1 MGATLDK
8 FMTIEEVP
16 EEWRSLDVT
25 VGGPVDASNF
35 CDNGVRTYKYNLL
48 NFFPKSMSSRCGGP
62 PINISCLY
70 VL

>member
-35 CDNGVRTYKYNLL
+35 CDCLL
-48 NFFPKSMSSRCGGP
+48 YTSPSPRD
-62 PINISCLY
+62 
-70 VL
+70 